1 MILVTGSTG
10 FVGRVLLPRLAQT
23 GHETRVL
30 LRPSRH
36 TPRLPKGIPVQVAIS
51 ALEDERG
58 LRTALVGVDTLIH
71 LAGAEWH
78 GLKGDLL
85 GVDAHG
91 TRALVEAAQA
101 AGVSRFLY
109 LSHLGADR
117 ASAYPV
123 LKVKGLA
130 EEFIRQSGIPYT
142 ILRAAMLYGP
152 EDVFVNVIAAL
163 LKLGPG
169 VFFMPG
175 DGAITLQPMWVDD
188 LVTCLEWSL
197 GEQAGL
203 NQTLELGGPEYIT
216 FAQIVDMLSEVL
228 KVRRIVIPTRQP
240 FLRWGANIMESVLPR
255 SPLTS
260 RWLDYLAISRTCEL
274 TSLTRYFGLKPT
286 RFVPTTLGY
295 LREKK
300 WLSELTR
307 LISAT

>member
-10 FVGRVLLPRLAQT
+10 FVGRALLPRLAQA

-36 TPRLPKGIPVQVAIS
+36 TPHLPKGLSVQVAIS
-51 ALEDERG
+51 ALDDERG
-58 LRTALVGVDTLIH
+58 LRAALIGVETIIH

-91 TRALVEAAQA
+91 TRALMEAAQA
-101 AGVSRFLY
+101 AGVSRILY

-130 EEFIRQSGIPYT
+130 EEFIRQSGLPYT

-175 DGAITLQPMWVDD
+175 DGAITLQPLWVDD
-188 LVTCLEWSL
+188 LATCLEWSL
-197 GEQAGL
+197 NDQAGL
-203 NQTLELGGPEYIT
+203 NQTLELGGPEFIS
-216 FAQIVDMLSEVL
+216 FAQIVNMLSDVL
-228 KVRRIVIPTRQP
+228 KVRRLVIPTRQP
-240 FLRWGANIMESVLPR
+240 FLRWGANLMEYVLPR

-260 RWLDYLAISRTCEL
+260 RWLDYLSISRTCEL

-286 RFVPTTLGY
+286 RFVPGTLSY
-295 LREKK
+295 LSKK
-300 WLSELTR
+300 NWFAEVARLT
-307 LISAT
+307 SAT